1 MAICGGQLTIYSKN
15 FQNLHAGKGFFRSI
29 VLSPICIFIVNI
41 QLAVFGIPFKN
52 FVAFTVEIQASSS
65 IILGISIAKR
75 LILGAINT
83 IACLVLI
90 IHGSKHKGRHI
101 GHLVYIPL
109 VLSYSLKLSLQ
120 FTIARSIHRASL
132 LNHNII
138 ITETVGGVILRCRH
152 FQIHLGNAINQG
164 STVAD
169 QGVHT
174 IGRFINRNICHRG
187 KLIYN
192 QISLVPQVIGMST
205 SGLNTSNILIQL
217 YHLSHKAVHL
227 YHAKTDIIIEGIYL
241 LLGLFSCNLQALS
254 KILSCI
260 NNILTAG
267 ITAGRS
273 RAILPCLIE
282 FLHSILHTAV
292 IRIVKNRLYLG
303 IVISLAIVVAIG
315 TVFLPVLTICIYIPS
330 PNNRGNGRS
339 ITYLT
344 GSCQGIN
351 LRRRGSRCMSSLAGI
366 SLCIGITDIVTNGI

>member
-1 MAICGGQLTIYSKN
+1 M
-15 FQNLHAGKGFFRSI
+15 
-29 VLSPICIFIVNI
+29 
-41 QLAVFGIPFKN
+41 
-52 FVAFTVEIQASSS
+52 
-65 IILGISIAKR
+65 
-75 LILGAINT
+75 
-83 IACLVLI
+83 LV

-101 GHLVYIPL
+101 GYLIYIPL
-109 VLSYSLKLSLQ
+109 VLRYSLKLSFQLAA
-120 FTIARSIHRASL
+120 ARGVHRASL

-174 IGRFINRNICHRG
+174 IGRFINCNICHRG

-205 SGLNTSNILIQL
+205 SSLDTSNILIQL

-227 YHAKTDIIIEGIYL
+227 YHAKTDIIIEGINL

-282 FLHSILHTAV
+282 LLHSILNTAV
-292 IRIVKNRLYLG
+292 IRIIKDRLYLG
-303 IVISLAIVVAIG
+303 IVISLAIVVAIS
-315 TVFLPVLTICIYIPS
+315 TIFLPILTICIYISS
-330 PNNRGNGRS
+330 PNNRGNCGT
-339 ITYLT
+339 ITHLA
-344 GSCQGIN
+344 GSCQGIY
-351 LRRRGSRCMSSLAGI
+351 LGGRGSRCMGSLAGI
-366 SLCIGITDIVTNGI
+366 SLCIGITNIVTNGI

>member
-1 MAICGGQLTIYSKN
+1 M
-15 FQNLHAGKGFFRSI
+15 
-29 VLSPICIFIVNI
+29 
-41 QLAVFGIPFKN
+41 
-52 FVAFTVEIQASSS
+52 
-65 IILGISIAKR
+65 
-75 LILGAINT
+75 
-83 IACLVLI
+83 LV

-101 GHLVYIPL
+101 GHLIYIPL

-120 FTIARSIHRASL
+120 LTIARSIHRASL

-187 KLIYN
+187 KLVYN
-192 QISLVPQVIGMST
+192 QISLIPQVIGMST
-205 SGLNTSNILIQL
+205 SGLDTGNILIQL

-227 YHAKTDIIIEGIYL
+227 YHAEADIIIEGINL
-241 LLGLFSCNLQALS
+241 LLGLFSCNLQALG

-267 ITAGRS
+267 ITAGCS
-273 RAILPCLIE
+273 GAILPSLIE
-282 FLHSILHTAV
+282 FLHSILYTTV

-303 IVISLAIVVAIG
+303 IVIGLAIVVAISA
-315 TVFLPVLTICIYIPS
+315 VFLPILTICIYISS
-330 PNNRGNGRS
+330 PNNRSNSGT
-339 ITYLT
+339 ITYLA
-344 GSCQGIN
+344 GSCQGIY
-351 LRRRGSRCMSSLAGI
+351 LGGRGSRCMGSLAGI

>member
-1 MAICGGQLTIYSKN
+1 MTICSGQLAVNSQL
-15 FQNLHAGKGFFRSI
+15 FQNLHTRKFFLIPGIYIIHS
-29 VLSPICIFIVNI
+29 
-41 QLAVFGIPFKN
+41 QLASLGIPLESLI
-52 FVAFTVEIQASSS
+52 AFTVEIQASGG

-75 LILGAINT
+75 LILGSINT
-83 IACLVLI
+83 ITCLVLV

-101 GHLVYIPL
+101 GHLIYIPL
-109 VLSYSLKLSLQ
+109 VLSYSLKLSFQL
-120 FTIARSIHRASL
+120 TIARSIHRASL

-138 ITETVGGVILRCRH
+138 ITEAVGGVILRCRH

-192 QISLVPQVIGMST
+192 QISLVPQIIGMST
-205 SGLNTSNILIQL
+205 SGFNTRNILIQL

-227 YHAKTDIIIEGIYL
+227 YHAKTDIIIEGINL

-273 RAILPCLIE
+273 RAILPCLVE
-282 FLHSILHTAV
+282 LLHSILNTAV
-292 IRIVKNRLYLG
+292 IRIIKDRLYLG
-303 IVISLAIVVAIG
+303 IVISLAIVVAIS
-315 TVFLPVLTICIYIPS
+315 TIFLPILTICIYISS
-330 PNNRGNGRS
+330 PNNRGNCGT
-339 ITYLT
+339 ITHLT
-344 GSCQGIN
+344 GSCQGIH
-351 LRRRGSRCMSSLAGI
+351 LGGRGGRCMSSLAGI